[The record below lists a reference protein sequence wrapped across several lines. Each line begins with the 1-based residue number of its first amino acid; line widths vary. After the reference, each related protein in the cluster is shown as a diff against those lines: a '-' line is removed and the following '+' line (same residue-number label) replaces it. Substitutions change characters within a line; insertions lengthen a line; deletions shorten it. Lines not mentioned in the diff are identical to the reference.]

1 MHLGGRTRSH
11 ADLDIGCFRND
22 LAVLRRDL
30 GDWEFY
36 AAIPGTLKRLG
47 PEERPPAEANSLW
60 CHSTGTEEWWL
71 EILLDERDGPD
82 WVFRRCRRV
91 KWPTA
96 TLALRS
102 PGRMP
107 YLRPEIQ
114 LLYKAKASRA
124 KDDAD
129 FERLLPALSGKQL
142 SWLGS
147 ALETWEPGHRWIPR
161 LRRAV

>member
-1 MHLGGRTRSH
+1 LHLGGRTRSH